1 MKSFRFLYCLLVSTQ
16 ISTAALAH
24 PGSGIVVD
32 KNGQVYFTDTGKGI
46 WKIDSGG
53 RLEYI
58 PGSRFHWMTID
69 PMGYFAGS
77 PKSFGQY
84 FERVT
89 AQQSKPALIM
99 CSDFPLVVNSDG
111 NMYYANTRHD
121 AASIIR
127 RSPEGKESVLATD
140 KIFAFVNGIAVGPDS
155 VIYVTES
162 SDPHANTV
170 RRISK
175 NGKITVIATYKG
187 KMRDDTPLE
196 TTPAYCRGL
205 CIDASGTIYV
215 AATGSRSVLKIT
227 PDGKQSVLLEEQS
240 PWMPTGVAI
249 DKGSIYVLEW
259 HDVPAAQ
266 LEIREAWIPRVRK
279 IGPDGTISTLV
290 TISR

>member
-1 MKSFRFLYCLLVSTQ
+1 MKHIRFLYCLLVATL
-16 ISTAALAH
+16 IVTVVRAH

-32 KNGQVYFTDTGKGI
+32 KNGQVYFTDTGKGV
-46 WKIDSGG
+46 WKIDSSGK
-53 RLEYI
+53 LEYI

-69 PMGYFAGS
+69 PMGFFAGS

-89 AQQSKPALIM
+89 EQQSKPALIM
-99 CSDFPLVVNSDG
+99 CSDFPLVVGLDG
-111 NMYYANTRHD
+111 NIYYAHTRHD

-127 RSPEGKESVLATD
+127 RTPDGKESVLATD

-155 VIYVTES
+155 AIYITES
-162 SDPHANTV
+162 SNPNANTV

-175 NGKITVIATYKG
+175 SGKLSIIATFTG
-187 KMRDDTPLE
+187 KMRNHAPLE

-205 CIDASGTIYV
+205 CVDATGTIYV
-215 AATGSRSVLKIT
+215 SATGNRSVLKIT
-227 PDGKQSVLLEEQS
+227 PDGKQSIILEEQD
-240 PWMPTGVAI
+240 PWMPTGVTI
-249 DKGSIYVLEW
+249 YKGAIYVLEW

-266 LEIREAWIPRVRK
+266 LEVREAWMPRVRK
-279 IGPDGTISTLV
+279 IGADGTISTLA